1 MKHIGKS
8 KNNDVV
14 LLLKSNDYTKYS
26 IIILVYFIQSMQL
39 LILQSNE
46 HTDWVSQQ
54 VHLGFPYNLTEKHG

>member
-8 KNNDVV
+8 KNNDAVL
-14 LLLKSNDYTKYS
+14 LLLKSNNYTKYS
-26 IIILVYFIQSMQL
+26 IIILVYFIQGMHL

-54 VHLGFPYNLTEKHG
+54 VHLGFSIRSY

>member
-14 LLLKSNDYTKYS
+14 LLLLKSNDYTKYS

-46 HTDWVSQQ
+46 LTDWVSQQ
-54 VHLGFPYNLTEKHG
+54 VHLGFSIQSY